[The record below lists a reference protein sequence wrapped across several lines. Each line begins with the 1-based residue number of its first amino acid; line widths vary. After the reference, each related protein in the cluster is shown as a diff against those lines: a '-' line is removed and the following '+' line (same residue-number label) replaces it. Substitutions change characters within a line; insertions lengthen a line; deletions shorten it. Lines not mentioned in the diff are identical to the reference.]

1 MTTSK
6 SPTTFKVNINHTVA
20 VADSSAANSS
30 AFASETREVRIVCT
44 VHAYGEFG
52 ASPTAASGSLIVP
65 AYTPEYFRVA
75 PGTKVAFLRVG
86 SVTGTARITELTQ

>member
-1 MTTSK
+1 MTSQK

-20 VADSSAANSS
+20 VADSSAANST

-44 VHAYGEFG
+44 VDAYVDFG
-52 ASPTAASGSLIVP
+52 TSPTASSSNLIIP

-75 PGTKVAFLRVG
+75 PSTKVAFLRVG
-86 SVTGTARITELTQ
+86 SVTGTARVTEVTQ

>member
-1 MTTSK
+1 MTTQK

-20 VADSSAANSS
+20 VADSSATNST

-44 VHAYGEFG
+44 VDAYVDFG
-52 ASPTAASGSLIVP
+52 TSPTASSSNLIIP

-75 PGTKVAFLRVG
+75 PSTKVAFLRVG
-86 SVTGTARITELTQ
+86 SVTGTARVTEVTQ

>member
-30 AFASETREVRIVCT
+30 AVASETREVRIVCT
-44 VHAYGEFG
+44 VDAYVEFG
-52 ASPTAASGSLIVP
+52 SSPTAASGSLIVP

>member
-44 VHAYGEFG
+44 VDAYVEFG
-52 ASPTAASGSLIVP
+52 SSPTATSGSLIVP